1 MHYRLKRGAFLP
13 RWRRPQLGPRQV
25 LLAGFGGLLILMAI
39 AGANT
44 LSVLQNLRAT
54 NIDIRQ
60 QFLNRNSA
68 LERIRS
74 GIYLSGTYARD
85 YLLAPEQTGADSQRE
100 RLIAIERQT
109 RAAMDG
115 YARLVDSSEAATFA
129 DLRGEIAAYW
139 KLLDF
144 IMDWSSPEKRRAGY
158 SYFYSDLIRRR
169 AAMLAIADRISVM
182 NERELNAGD
191 QRIAQAFDRFR
202 LSLGLTLI
210 VTLAGGVLLASVS
223 MLHILRLEREAQVR
237 YDESV
242 RAQAELKELSARL
255 VSAQEEERK
264 AIARELHDEVGQSLS
279 ALLVEVGHT
288 MAMLP
293 PDAGD
298 MRRHLASIKS
308 LAESSV
314 QVIRNMS
321 LLLRPSMLDDL
332 GLTPALEWQAREVS
346 KRTGL
351 RVRVHAD
358 DAVDDLP
365 DDYKT
370 CIYRVVQEALHNC
383 ARHAHARSVEVD
395 VHQRDGAILL
405 TVVDDG
411 VGFNSALVR
420 GLGLLG
426 MEERV
431 THLGGAFHVE
441 SEHMHGTKINVEL
454 PVTAA
459 AQRVYATN
467 SNSAG

>member
-1 MHYRLKRGAFLP
+1 MLP
-13 RWRRPQLGPRQV
+13 RNWRPQLGPRQV
-25 LLAGFGGLLILMAI
+25 LLAGFGGLLVLMAI
-39 AGANT
+39 AGANA
-44 LSVLQNLRAT
+44 LSVLGNLRTT
-54 NIDIRQ
+54 NIEVRQ
-60 QFLNRNSA
+60 QFLNRTSA

-85 YLLAPEQTGADSQRE
+85 YLLAPEQSGADAQRD
-100 RLIAIERQT
+100 RLLNIEKET
-109 RAAMDG
+109 RAAILD
-115 YARLVDSSEAATFA
+115 YEKLAETAQASAFA
-129 DLRGEIAAYW
+129 DLRGEITAYW

-144 IMDWSSPEKRRAGY
+144 ILEWSSPEKRRAGY
-158 SYFYSDLIRRR
+158 AYFYTDLIHRRT
-169 AAMLAIADRISVM
+169 AMLDIADRISLM

-191 QRIAQAFDRFR
+191 QRIAAAFDRFQF
-202 LSLGLTLI
+202 SLALTMFI
-210 VTLAGGVLLASVS
+210 TLGGGIFLAAIS
-223 MLHILRLEREAQVR
+223 MFHILRLEREAQAR
-237 YDESV
+237 YGESV
-242 RAQAELKELSARL
+242 RAQAQLKDLSARL

-288 MAMLP
+288 MTMLP

-298 MRRHLASIKS
+298 IRPHVASIKS

-332 GLTPALEWQAREVS
+332 GLAPALEWQAREVS

-351 RVRVHAD
+351 RVRVHASES
-358 DAVDDLP
+358 VDDVP
-365 DDYKT
+365 DEYKT

-383 ARHAHARSVEVD
+383 ARHAHARSAEVEVYED
-395 VHQRDGAILL
+395 NGTIRL

-411 VGFNSALVR
+411 IGFNSALVR

-431 THLGGAFHVE
+431 THLGGVFHVE
-441 SEHMHGTKINVEL
+441 SEPMRGTKIKVEL
-454 PVTAA
+454 PLTTAA
-459 AQRVYATN
+459 LEPASYAAN
-467 SNSAG
+467 SHSSG